1 MESQQALF
9 QCIADKGT
17 IPKSVSRG
25 TVAAQW
31 PYWTTITV
39 NKGTHLHSMGF
50 SHQGQVKLHAEEAAY
65 LVARNALVVDNMDF
79 EGFCEIMYEA
89 GDGFIN
95 YDKYQVYAYL
105 KRLGFIVMR
114 AAKDDVTRAAID
126 SSSGS
131 CSSSV
136 LKWLYSKRSMDNPL
150 LWDYKCRNYSK
161 KKVKRKEKAY
171 GILFKNRGR
180 VFYAED
186 CAIH

>member
-1 MESQQALF
+1 
-9 QCIADKGT
+9 
-17 IPKSVSRG
+17 
-25 TVAAQW
+25 VAAQR

-50 SHQGQVKLHAEEAAY
+50 SHQGKVTLHAEEAAY

-114 AAKDDVTRAAID
+114 AAKDDVTGAAKD
-126 SSSGS
+126 SNNSSVMDH
-131 CSSSV
+131 V

-161 KKVKRKEKAY
+161 KKGKKGKSVWY
-171 GILFKNRGR
+171 LI
-180 VFYAED
+180 
-186 CAIH
+186 